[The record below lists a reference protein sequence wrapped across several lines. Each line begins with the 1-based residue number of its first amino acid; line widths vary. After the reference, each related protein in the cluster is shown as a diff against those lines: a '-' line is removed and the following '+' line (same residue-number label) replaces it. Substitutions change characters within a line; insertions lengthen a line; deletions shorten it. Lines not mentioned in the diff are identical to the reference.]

1 MTARTH
7 GSATPEPRTVPS
19 DERAFIA
26 GVLRH
31 ERDAIGRIADG
42 VGAEYEHAV
51 DLIVRCADAGG
62 TVLVSGLGK
71 SGHIGAKIAATLSS
85 LGVPSHSVHPTE
97 AAHGDLGR
105 FRPHDL
111 ALCLSHSG
119 ETEEVV
125 NLAAILRQDGV
136 PIIAITRGRTDA
148 HAESTL
154 QRLARV
160 TLEVGVVG
168 EAGAGDVPAPTS
180 STTAALA
187 IGDAL
192 ALAAARRRSFTNDQF
207 RARHPGGQLGSLLRP
222 VMDLVRFK
230 GENLP
235 LARESD
241 AISAALT
248 RASELVRRPGAL
260 LVTDDAGTLT
270 GIFTDSDLRRLVLE
284 GGADLQRPV
293 GTVMTRGPKSLG
305 SDATASD
312 AVTLFRRCRAD
323 EIPIVDDSGCP
334 VGILDVQDL
343 IAMRLVK
350 DDDG

>member
-1 MTARTH
+1 MA
-7 GSATPEPRTVPS
+7 PEA
-19 DERAFIA
+19 ERATSTERETERGRELAFVA
-26 GVLRH
+26 SVLRH
-31 ERDAIGRIADG
+31 ERDAIDRIAER
-42 VGAEYEHAV
+42 VGDEYGRAV
-51 DLIVRCADAGG
+51 DLLVRCADEGG
-62 TVLVSGLGK
+62 TVLVTGLGK

-85 LGVPSHSVHPTE
+85 LGVPSHCVHPTE

-105 FRPHDL
+105 FRPQDL

-119 ETEEVV
+119 ETDEVV
-125 NLAAILRQDGV
+125 NLAAILRQDRI
-136 PIIAITRGRTDA
+136 PIIAITRGAGDGHGA
-148 HAESTL
+148 STL
-154 QRLARV
+154 QRLASV

-168 EAGAGDVPAPTS
+168 EAGEGDVPAPTT

-235 LARESD
+235 LASESVGI
-241 AISAALT
+241 ARALT
-248 RASELVRRPGAL
+248 RASEVVRRPGAL
-260 LVTDDAGTLT
+260 LVTGEGGVLT

-284 GGADLQRPV
+284 GGADLDRPI
-293 GTVMTRGPKSLG
+293 GSVMTRDPKTLG
-305 SDATASD
+305 AGATASD

-323 EIPIVDDSGCP
+323 EIPIVDEDGRP
-334 VGILDVQDL
+334 IGLLDVQDL

-350 DDDG
+350 DGGP